1 MLNFLI
7 IIAIILAAFFP
18 YFLIQAISLPAD
30 NWKKEVFLYM
40 SCASSC
46 LMFFTLLQCLMDN

>member
-1 MLNFLI
+1 MFGLVIF
-7 IIAIILAAFFP
+7 IASILSAFFP

-30 NWKKEVFLYM
+30 NRKKGVFLFM

-46 LMFFTLLQCLMDN
+46 LMFITLVLGLMNN